1 MEQDPMIVNQYLLY
15 NQEFIGTEPRT
26 GIVLP
31 VIDFELPT
39 KKQNEGELLPYTGIH
54 SWDSE
59 P

>member
-39 KKQNEGELLPYTGIH
+39 KNPNAELLHILEH
-54 SWDSE
+54 SRTVKL
-59 P
+59 